1 MALTLYTKPENDK
14 LIEDIKIKAL
24 KEKLSVS
31 EVTLQLLQKWVKG
44 EIQIDQHI
52 RPRKP

>member
-1 MALTLYTKPENDK
+1 MALTLYTKPENEK

-31 EVTLQLLQKWVKG
+31 EVTLQLLQRWVKG
-44 EIQIDQHI
+44 DIKLDNHN
-52 RPRKP
+52 RSGK